1 MLQLIVVYFAPS
13 YIFGTGLGRFTAAI
27 TAMVINYACYFA
39 EIYRG
44 GIQSVPVGQYEA
56 SKVLGFTGGQTFFRI
71 VLPQVVKKILPAM
84 GNEVITLVKDTS
96 LVQVLGV
103 AELFHVAK
111 TQSGRLVSV
120 LPLFMAGV
128 FYFAMNWVVAKIESI
143 PYSIVKGLYVND
155 FEFAVLLVALLLLML
170 TFMLHKRRLFIAM
183 LAALLV
189 VMASVTI
196 RLYGSDEQKG
206 MTAFS
211 LRNHT
216 AIDFVRGGEHV
227 LLADSTLMADES
239 TVDYSLKGA
248 WSKRHLSHHPHVF
261 GLDEDY
267 ANQYVCK
274 KSNLV
279 SFDGKLLALWDGQQL
294 NDSLSYRLP
303 VDYVLVSGKQKPDV
317 QAVVNGYDA
326 KKLLIDGSV
335 PRYLAEKWVLQ
346 AETLHIPYYN
356 VGEGAIEIG
365 F

>member
-1 MLQLIVVYFAPS
+1 MAVDIAIDLGTS
-13 YIFGTGLGRFTAAI
+13 RTRIFLPRRGI
-27 TAMVINYACYFA
+27 TAD
-39 EIYRG
+39 
-44 GIQSVPVGQYEA
+44 VP
-56 SKVLGFTGGQTFFRI
+56 S
-71 VLPQVVKKILPAM
+71 
-84 GNEVITLVKDTS
+84 
-96 LVQVLGV
+96 
-103 AELFHVAK
+103 
-111 TQSGRLVSV
+111 
-120 LPLFMAGV
+120 
-128 FYFAMNWVVAKIESI
+128 VVAVGE
-143 PYSIVKGLYVND
+143 
-155 FEFAVLLVALLLLML
+155 EHEELLHFGEAAYRMIGRTPPPIRTICPLGNGVIAH
-170 TFMLHKRRLFIAM
+170 FDWAAAM

-239 TVDYSLKGA
+239 TVDYSIKGA
-248 WSKRHLSHHPHVF
+248 WSKRHLSHHPQVF

-279 SFDGKLLALWDGQQL
+279 SFDGKLLALWDGQQFD
-294 NDSLSYRLP
+294 DSLSYRLP
-303 VDYVLVSGKQKPDV
+303 VDYLLVSGKQKPDV

-326 KKLLIDGSV
+326 KMLLIDGSV
-335 PRYLAEKWVLQ
+335 PRYLAEKWVSQ
-346 AETLHIPYYN
+346 AETLHLPYYN
-356 VGEGAIEIG
+356 VGEGAMEIG